1 MTLINST
8 VSGNTAS
15 QTAGGLYSSSGTTT
29 LVNVTVSA
37 NSAPRAAA
45 SSMPRILQQLT
56 LTNTIVAGQKSG
68 GDVSGNFTGDHNV
81 IGVNNPL
88 LAPLGDYGGPTQTMA
103 LLPGSL
109 ASGAGASG
117 AGIPTTDQRGQPRSI
132 SVDIGAFQGQGT
144 TLVVDTTTDG
154 TGSGFGQLSLRQAIN
169 LVNAEPTADTIDFS
183 PTVFQ
188 TPQTITLAGTE
199 LLFSDTSGATTIT
212 GPAAGVTV
220 SGGGTSRV
228 FDINSGVSVS
238 MSGLAI
244 TGGDGPRGLVLLTWA
259 GRSR

>member
-1 MTLINST
+1 MTLTNST

-15 QTAGGLYSSSGTTT
+15 DTAGGLYSSSGTTT
-29 LVNVTVSA
+29 LVNATVSA
-37 NSAPRAAA
+37 NSAPTGGGIVNAANTA
-45 SSMPRILQQLT
+45 TLT
-56 LTNTIVAGQKSG
+56 LTNTIVAGQKAG
-68 GDVSGNFTGDHNV
+68 GDVSGNFTGDHNL

-154 TGSGFGQLSLRQAIN
+154 TGSGFGQPQPSPGDQPRQC
-169 LVNAEPTADTIDFS
+169 
-183 PTVFQ
+183 
-188 TPQTITLAGTE
+188 
-199 LLFSDTSGATTIT
+199 
-212 GPAAGVTV
+212 
-220 SGGGTSRV
+220 
-228 FDINSGVSVS
+228 
-238 MSGLAI
+238 
-244 TGGDGPRGLVLLTWA
+244 
-259 GRSR
+259 